1 MGGGMVT
8 PAPALVRFTG
18 IQKTYDGE
26 HLVVKNLDLDI
37 RKGEFVT
44 LLGPSGSGK
53 TTTLMMLAGFEVPTH
68 GEIYL
73 ADRPIKNMPPHK
85 RDIGMV
91 FQNYALFPHLTIEE
105 NVAFPLSVRKIN
117 KAEAQER
124 VRTALRM
131 IKLENLA
138 HRRPGQLSGGQQQR
152 VALARALVFN
162 PQLVL
167 MDEPLG
173 ALDKRLREQMQLEI
187 KQLHE
192 TMGITVVYV
201 THDQSEALTMSDR
214 IAVFNDGIVQQIDK
228 PNALYEHPVNNFVA
242 NFIGENNVLAGTV
255 ENIEQGYCRVALASG
270 SSVVAQAV
278 NVAGAGAATS
288 LSVRPE
294 RISIL
299 TDGAACEGAE
309 PPAGHG
315 AEHRLPRRPRAGRAP
330 GRRQRGVHGQASAG
344 RAWRPEPRPKRAP
357 SPSAPKTAWPLIPCN
372 RTLRSAPERSGRDVS
387 SSKTQPHIK
396 KERRRC

>member
-1 MGGGMVT
+1 MEAGMVT
-8 PAPALVRFTG
+8 PAPALVRFSG

-37 RKGEFVT
+37 KKGEFIT

-53 TTTLMMLAGFEVPTH
+53 TTTLMMLAGFEVPTQ

-73 ADRPIKNMPPHK
+73 ADRAIKNMPPHK

-105 NVAFPLSVRKIN
+105 NVAFPLSVRNVN
-117 KAEAQER
+117 KAETQAR
-124 VRTALRM
+124 VKAALRM
-131 IKLENLA
+131 IKMETLA
-138 HRRPGQLSGGQQQR
+138 QRRPGQLSGGQQQR

-214 IAVFNDGIVQQIDK
+214 IAVFNDGIVQQIDR
-228 PNALYEHPVNNFVA
+228 PDALYEQPVNSFVA
-242 NFIGENNVLAGTV
+242 NFVGENNVLAGTV
-255 ENIEQGYCRVALASG
+255 ETIEKDYCRVTLAAGG
-270 SSVVAQAV
+270 SVMARAV
-278 NVAGAGAATS
+278 NVSGAGASTS

-294 RISIL
+294 RIAIIPDSASS
-299 TDGAACEGAE
+299 DG
-309 PPAGHG
+309 PN
-315 AEHRLPRRPRAGRAP
+315 RLPAKVQNTIYLGDHALAVLDVSGNAEFMVKLQP
-330 GRRQRGVHGQASAG
+330 GAHDSLRHGENVFITF
-344 RAWRPEPRPKRAP
+344 RPEDCLALDP
-357 SPSAPKTAWPLIPCN
+357 I
-372 RTLRSAPERSGRDVS
+372 
-387 SSKTQPHIK
+387 
-396 KERRRC
+396 

>member
-1 MGGGMVT
+1 MM
-8 PAPALVRFTG
+8 APARNMSTARQDAIESGTAAPTLVRFSG

-37 RKGEFVT
+37 RKGEFIT

-73 ADRPIKNMPPHK
+73 ADKPIKNMPPHK

-105 NVAFPLSVRKIN
+105 NVAFPLSVRKVS

-124 VRTALRM
+124 VRAALRM
-131 IKLENLA
+131 IKMEGLA
-138 HRRPGQLSGGQQQR
+138 QRRPGQLSGGQQQR

-162 PQLVL
+162 PQIVL

-192 TMGITVVYV
+192 RMGITIVYV

-214 IAVFNDGIVQQIDK
+214 IAVFNDGVVQQIDK
-228 PNALYEHPVNNFVA
+228 PSALYEHPVNSFVA
-242 NFIGENNVLAGTV
+242 HFVGENNVLAGTV
-255 ENIEQGYCRVALASG
+255 ETVEQGYARVALAADG
-270 SSVVAQAV
+270 SVMARAV
-278 NVAGAGAATS
+278 NVAGAGTATS

-294 RISIL
+294 RVSIIMDAASA
-299 TDGAACEGAE
+299 DG
-309 PPAGHG
+309 PN
-315 AEHRLPRRPRAGRAP
+315 RLPATVQNTIYLGDHALAVLEVAGNEEFMVKLQPGAHDSLKHGESVSIAFRPDDCLALDP
-330 GRRQRGVHGQASAG
+330 V
-344 RAWRPEPRPKRAP
+344 
-357 SPSAPKTAWPLIPCN
+357 
-372 RTLRSAPERSGRDVS
+372 
-387 SSKTQPHIK
+387 
-396 KERRRC
+396 

>member
-1 MGGGMVT
+1 MEAGMVT
-8 PAPALVRFTG
+8 PAPALVRFSG

-26 HLVVKNLDLDI
+26 HLVVKNLDLEI
-37 RKGEFVT
+37 RKGEFIT

-73 ADRPIKNMPPHK
+73 AERPIKNVPPHK

-91 FQNYALFPHLTIEE
+91 FQNYALFPHLTIAE
-105 NVAFPLSVRKIN
+105 NIAFPLSVRN
-117 KAEAQER
+117 TAKAEAQER
-124 VRTALRM
+124 VNAALRM
-131 IKLENLA
+131 IKMETLA

-214 IAVFNDGIVQQIDK
+214 IAVFNDGIVQQIDR
-228 PNALYEHPVNNFVA
+228 PDALYEHPVNSFVA
-242 NFIGENNVLAGTV
+242 HFIGENNVLAGTV
-255 ENIEQGYCRVALASG
+255 ETVEKDYCRVTLAG
-270 SSVVAQAV
+270 GGAVTARAV
-278 NVAGAGAATS
+278 NVSGAGAPTS

-294 RISIL
+294 RIAIIP
-299 TDGAACEGAE
+299 DGTSSEG
-309 PPAGHG
+309 PN
-315 AEHRLPRRPRAGRAP
+315 RLPAKVQNTIYLGDHALAVLDVAGNGEFMVKLQP
-330 GRRQRGVHGQASAG
+330 GTHDGLRHGNLRSG
-344 RAWRPEPRPKRAP
+344 ESVFITFRPEDCLALDP
-357 SPSAPKTAWPLIPCN
+357 
-372 RTLRSAPERSGRDVS
+372 V
-387 SSKTQPHIK
+387 
-396 KERRRC
+396 

>member
-1 MGGGMVT
+1 MEAGMVT
-8 PAPALVRFTG
+8 PAPALVRFSG

-37 RKGEFVT
+37 RKGEFIT

-53 TTTLMMLAGFEVPTH
+53 TTTLMMLAGFEVPTQ

-73 ADRPIKNMPPHK
+73 AGRPIKNMPPHK

-91 FQNYALFPHLTIEE
+91 FQNYALFPHLTIAE
-105 NVAFPLSVRKIN
+105 NIAFPLSVRNTN
-117 KAEAQER
+117 KADVQER
-124 VRTALRM
+124 VGSALRM
-131 IKLENLA
+131 IKMETLA

-214 IAVFNDGIVQQIDK
+214 IAVFNNGIVHQIDK
-228 PNALYEHPVNNFVA
+228 PAALYEHPVNSFVA
-242 NFIGENNVLAGTV
+242 HFIGENNVLAGTV
-255 ENIEQGYCRVALASG
+255 ETVDKDYCRVALAG
-270 SSVVAQAV
+270 GGTVTARAI
-278 NVAGAGAATS
+278 NVSGAGASTS

-294 RISIL
+294 RIAIVL
-299 TDGAACEGAE
+299 DGASSDGPNRLPAKVQNTIYLGDHALAVLDVSGNAEFMVKLQPGAHDSLT
-309 PPAGHG
+309 HG
-315 AEHRLPRRPRAGRAP
+315 AD
-330 GRRQRGVHGQASAG
+330 VFVTF
-344 RAWRPEPRPKRAP
+344 RPEDCLALDP
-357 SPSAPKTAWPLIPCN
+357 
-372 RTLRSAPERSGRDVS
+372 V
-387 SSKTQPHIK
+387 
-396 KERRRC
+396 

>member
-1 MGGGMVT
+1 MGREKDMEGGMVASV
-8 PAPALVRFTG
+8 PGLVRFSG

-37 RKGEFVT
+37 RKGEFIT

-68 GEIYL
+68 GDIYL
-73 ADRPIKNMPPHK
+73 ADRSIKNMPPHK

-105 NVAFPLSVRKIN
+105 NVAFPLSVRKVN
-117 KAEAQER
+117 KAEAKER
-124 VRTALRM
+124 VRAALRM
-131 IKLENLA
+131 IKMESLA
-138 HRRPGQLSGGQQQR
+138 YRRPGQLSGGQQQR

-192 TMGITVVYV
+192 TMGITIVYV

-214 IAVFNDGIVQQIDK
+214 IAVFNDGIVQQIDR
-228 PNALYEHPVNNFVA
+228 PNVLYEHPVNSFVA
-242 NFIGENNVLAGTV
+242 NFVGENNMLAGTV
-255 ENIEQGYCRVALASG
+255 ETVEQGYCRVVLASG
-270 SSVVAQAV
+270 GSVMARAA
-278 NVAGAGAATS
+278 NVAGAGATTS

-299 TDGAACEGAE
+299 ADGAACEG
-309 PPAGHG
+309 PN
-315 AEHRLPRRPRAGRAP
+315 RLPATVQNTIYLGDHALAVLQVAGNEEFMVKLQSGAHDRLS
-330 GRRQRGVHGQASAG
+330 HGEHVSITF
-344 RAWRPEPRPKRAP
+344 RPEDCLALDP
-357 SPSAPKTAWPLIPCN
+357 
-372 RTLRSAPERSGRDVS
+372 V
-387 SSKTQPHIK
+387 
-396 KERRRC
+396 

>member
-1 MGGGMVT
+1 MEGSMVT
-8 PAPALVRFTG
+8 PAPALVRFSG

-37 RKGEFVT
+37 KKGEFIT

-73 ADRPIKNMPPHK
+73 SDRPIKNMPPHK

-117 KAEAQER
+117 RAEAQER
-124 VRTALRM
+124 VRAALRM
-131 IKLENLA
+131 IKMESLA

-152 VALARALVFN
+152 VALARALVFD
-162 PQLVL
+162 PHLVL

-192 TMGITVVYV
+192 TMGITIVYV

-214 IAVFNDGIVQQIDK
+214 IAVFNDGMVQQIDK
-228 PNALYEHPVNNFVA
+228 PNALYEHPVNSFVA
-242 NFIGENNVLAGTV
+242 NFVGENNMLAGTV
-255 ENIEQGYCRVALASG
+255 ESIEQGYCRVTLTSG
-270 SSVVAQAV
+270 GPVVARAV
-278 NVAGAGAATS
+278 NLSGAGSATS
-288 LSVRPE
+288 VSVRPE
-294 RISIL
+294 RVSIL
-299 TDGAACEGAE
+299 TDGAACGG
-309 PPAGHG
+309 PN
-315 AEHRLPRRPRAGRAP
+315 RLPATVQNTIYLGDHALAVLKVAGNEEFMVKLQP
-330 GRRQRGVHGQASAG
+330 GAYEGLSHGQSVSITF
-344 RAWRPEPRPKRAP
+344 RPEDCLALDPA
-357 SPSAPKTAWPLIPCN
+357 
-372 RTLRSAPERSGRDVS
+372 
-387 SSKTQPHIK
+387 
-396 KERRRC
+396 

>member
-1 MGGGMVT
+1 M
-8 PAPALVRFTG
+8 PPLVRFSG

-117 KAEAQER
+117 KVEAEAR
-124 VRTALRM
+124 VKAALRM
-131 IKLENLA
+131 IKMENLA
-138 HRRPGQLSGGQQQR
+138 QRRPGQLSGGQQQR

-214 IAVFNDGIVQQIDK
+214 IAVFNDGIVQQIDR
-228 PNALYEHPVNNFVA
+228 PDALYENPVNSFVA
-242 NFIGENNVLAGTV
+242 NFVGENNVLAGTV
-255 ENIEQGYCRVALASG
+255 ETIEKDFCRVTLAAG
-270 SSVVAQAV
+270 GSVVARAV
-278 NVAGAGAATS
+278 NIAGQGTATS

-294 RISIL
+294 RVSIL
-299 TDGAACEGAE
+299 TDGADSDG
-309 PPAGHG
+309 PN
-315 AEHRLPRRPRAGRAP
+315 RLPATVQNTIYLGDHALAVLDVAGNAEFMVKLQP
-330 GRRQRGVHGQASAG
+330 GAHDRMKHGESVFVTF
-344 RAWRPEPRPKRAP
+344 RPEDCLALDP
-357 SPSAPKTAWPLIPCN
+357 
-372 RTLRSAPERSGRDVS
+372 V
-387 SSKTQPHIK
+387 
-396 KERRRC
+396 

>member
-1 MGGGMVT
+1 MEAGMVT
-8 PAPALVRFTG
+8 AASALVRFSG

-37 RKGEFVT
+37 RKGEFIT

-53 TTTLMMLAGFEVPTH
+53 TTTLMMLAGFEVPTQ

-73 ADRPIKNMPPHK
+73 ADRSIKNVPPHK

-91 FQNYALFPHLTIEE
+91 FQNYALFPHLTIAE
-105 NVAFPLSVRKIN
+105 NIAFPLSVRNTN

-124 VRTALRM
+124 VKAALRM
-131 IKLENLA
+131 IKMETLA
-138 HRRPGQLSGGQQQR
+138 QRRPGQLSGGQQQR

-214 IAVFNDGIVQQIDK
+214 IAVFNDGIVQQIDR
-228 PNALYEHPVNNFVA
+228 PDALYEHPVNSFVA
-242 NFIGENNVLAGTV
+242 HFIGENNVLAGTV
-255 ENIEQGYCRVALASG
+255 ETVEKEYCRVALAG
-270 SSVVAQAV
+270 GGAVTARAV
-278 NVAGAGAATS
+278 NVSGAGASTS

-294 RISIL
+294 RIAIV
-299 TDGAACEGAE
+299 TDGTGEG
-309 PPAGHG
+309 PNHLPAKVRNTIYLGDHALAVLDVAGNGEFMVKLQPG
-315 AEHRLPRRPRAGRAP
+315 AHDSPISGSPRPGNLRPGES
-330 GRRQRGVHGQASAG
+330 VFITF
-344 RAWRPEPRPKRAP
+344 RPEDCLALDP
-357 SPSAPKTAWPLIPCN
+357 
-372 RTLRSAPERSGRDVS
+372 V
-387 SSKTQPHIK
+387 
-396 KERRRC
+396 

>member
-1 MGGGMVT
+1 MVST
-8 PAPALVRFTG
+8 SSATGPENGTKVGTVAAAPAFVRFSG

-37 RKGEFVT
+37 RKGEFIT

-117 KAEAQER
+117 RADAQER
-124 VRTALRM
+124 VRAALRM
-131 IKLENLA
+131 IKMETLA

-152 VALARALVFN
+152 VALARALVFD

-214 IAVFNDGIVQQIDK
+214 IAVFNDGMVQQIDK
-228 PNALYEHPVNNFVA
+228 PNALYEHPVNSFVA
-242 NFIGENNVLAGTV
+242 NFVGENNMLAGTV
-255 ENIEQGYCRVALASG
+255 ETVEQGFCRVTLASG
-270 SSVVAQAV
+270 GGPILARAV
-278 NVAGAGAATS
+278 NVSGARAATS

-294 RISIL
+294 RVSIL
-299 TDGAACEGAE
+299 TDGAACEG
-309 PPAGHG
+309 PN
-315 AEHRLPRRPRAGRAP
+315 RLPATVQNTIYLGDHALAVLKVAGNEEFMVKLQP
-330 GRRQRGVHGQASAG
+330 GAHERLGQGESVAITF
-344 RAWRPEPRPKRAP
+344 RPEDCLALDP
-357 SPSAPKTAWPLIPCN
+357 
-372 RTLRSAPERSGRDVS
+372 V
-387 SSKTQPHIK
+387 
-396 KERRRC
+396 

>member
-1 MGGGMVT
+1 MLIPTWCSSTGQEEGMESGMVM
-8 PAPALVRFTG
+8 PAPALVRFSG

-26 HLVVKNLDLDI
+26 HLVVKNLDLEI
-37 RKGEFVT
+37 SSREYFT
-44 LLGPSGSGK
+44 LLGPAGSGK

-73 ADRPIKNMPPHK
+73 AERPIKNVPPHK

-91 FQNYALFPHLTIEE
+91 FQNYALFPHLTIAE
-105 NVAFPLSVRKIN
+105 NIAFPLSVRKMN

-124 VRTALRM
+124 VSAALRM
-131 IKLENLA
+131 IKMETLA
-138 HRRPGQLSGGQQQR
+138 QRRPGQLSGGQQQR

-162 PQLVL
+162 PQIVL

-187 KQLHE
+187 KQLHD

-228 PNALYEHPVNNFVA
+228 PNALYEHPVNSFVA

-255 ENIEQGYCRVALASG
+255 ENIEQGYCRVALTSG
-270 SSVVAQAV
+270 GSVVAQAV

-299 TDGAACEGAE
+299 TDGAASEG
-309 PPAGHG
+309 PN
-315 AEHRLPRRPRAGRAP
+315 RLPATVQNTIYLGDHALAVLQVAEDEEFMVKLQP
-330 GRRQRGVHGQASAG
+330 GVHGGLSHGQGVSITF
-344 RAWRPEPRPKRAP
+344 RPEDCVA
-357 SPSAPKTAWPLIPCN
+357 
-372 RTLRSAPERSGRDVS
+372 
-387 SSKTQPHIK
+387 
-396 KERRRC
+396 